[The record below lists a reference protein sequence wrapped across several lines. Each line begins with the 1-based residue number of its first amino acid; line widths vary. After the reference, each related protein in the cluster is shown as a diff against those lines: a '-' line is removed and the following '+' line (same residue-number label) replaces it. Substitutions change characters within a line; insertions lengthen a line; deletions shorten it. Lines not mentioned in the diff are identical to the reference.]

1 MYVCTYVHTNVRT
14 YVCTYA
20 EVKQSDLIKV
30 SMQGYFLNC
39 CIAQQCCSH
48 LLLARSWGWCAA
60 ADLWILWTLSRMWTN
75 SAFFTHFSCVSLPFL
90 ASLKDIFVLVR
101 TTNFCVTSVCDL
113 FWRCNAISL
122 SMFGQDLSPIC
133 LTYSLPVSRP
143 WVQIFWP
150 PGVPQLSWALV

>member
-1 MYVCTYVHTNVRT
+1 MYVHTYIQTYVRT

-30 SMQGYFLNC
+30 SMQGYLSNC

-48 LLLARSWGWCAA
+48 LLLAHSWSWCAA
-60 ADLWILWTLSRMWTN
+60 LTCGYCELCLAWEQTRHSLLVSRVSPFLSWLHLKDFLCCHVQPISVLPLCVTYSGGNAITLS
-75 SAFFTHFSCVSLPFL
+75 L
-90 ASLKDIFVLVR
+90 
-101 TTNFCVTSVCDL
+101 
-113 FWRCNAISL
+113 
-122 SMFGQDLSPIC
+122 FGQDLSPIC